1 MRHLC
6 SVGNQVPDIFP
17 QSFKEASKDITML
30 SANVHNDIV
39 MFLAVVHMHIAIMT
53 SKQASSDS
61 DWIAAHILF
70 SIASRNAI
78 QNTVIAKQ
86 FPN

>member
-1 MRHLC
+1 MC
-6 SVGNQVPDIFP
+6 MEVGVGGGEGGGGCMPP
-17 QSFKEASKDITML
+17 
-30 SANVHNDIV
+30 
-39 MFLAVVHMHIAIMT
+39 
-53 SKQASSDS
+53 
-61 DWIAAHILF
+61 AAHILF